1 MENTISSET
10 VLKYEAVAQE
20 LSRKIIA
27 GLTPGSK
34 LPPMRRLMADL
45 KTSQATLDRALRLLW
60 ENGEITRID
69 GAGYFTVIPD
79 AVSEKSNGQW
89 TPVDFCFFFRDR
101 VMGNPLYSKLL
112 SLLMEYGRNYHFRIN
127 IFPYEEMGTVQGFQ
141 DKLLRSGSRGA
152 ILLGCSKSSFEYALR
167 RLEIPSVHL
176 YPNWVDEQ
184 SHSVMIDNY
193 RCIETLIASLT
204 ELGHRNIAML
214 HGQGYDNCY
223 MTDQEERIDAY
234 YEIVRRYG
242 LPVVPQNVLFGGY
255 SDETGYKAV
264 KELMT
269 RSDSMRPTAIMAND
283 YNITGV
289 YRAIREAGLKPGKDI
304 SVTGFDNLDTAPLLN
319 PSLSSLDI
327 SCEEAIRAALERL
340 RLRMDKP
347 ETEGGIIRVKPRFI
361 KRDSIQPCRTGIS
374 SQDKKIQG
382 GVS

>member
-1 MENTISSET
+1 MVNIKQSET
-10 VLKYEAVAQE
+10 VPKYEAVAQE
-20 LSRKIIA
+20 LSCRITA

-60 ENGEITRID
+60 ENGEITRIE

-79 AVSEKSNGQW
+79 TVPKKLNGQV

-112 SLLMEYGRNYHFRIN
+112 TMLMEYGKNYHFRIN

-176 YPNWVDEQ
+176 YPNWFDDQ
-184 SHSVMIDNY
+184 CHSVLIDNFC
-193 RCIETLIASLT
+193 CIELLIAHLT

-242 LPVVPQNVLFGGY
+242 LPVIPQNVLFGGY
-255 SDETGYKAV
+255 SEETGYRAGR
-264 KELMT
+264 ELMT

-283 YNITGV
+283 YNISGV
-289 YRAIREAGLKPGKDI
+289 YQAIREAGMKPGKDV

-327 SCEEAIRAALERL
+327 SCEEAVRLALERL
-340 RLRMDKP
+340 RLRMEKP
-347 ETEGGIIRVKPRFI
+347 ETKGGIIRVKPRFF
-361 KRDSIQPCRTGIS
+361 KRDSTQPCHASRT
-374 SQDKKIQG
+374 
-382 GVS
+382 